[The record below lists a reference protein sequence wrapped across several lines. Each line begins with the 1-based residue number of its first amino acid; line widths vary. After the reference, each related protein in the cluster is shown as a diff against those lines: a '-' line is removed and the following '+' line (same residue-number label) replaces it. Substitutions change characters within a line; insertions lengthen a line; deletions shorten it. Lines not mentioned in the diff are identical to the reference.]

1 METSAK
7 KFNEMLKNVMTG
19 YPNYEVGTC
28 DIDGSEKK
36 PLVRF
41 PVADTR
47 NEYASK
53 VDYRLGQ
60 KGIADIAISFGIV
73 DANNQVRS
81 YFSKRDAKKVTKH
94 DDMLI
99 MLDTDGHHWY
109 IMGSDDPIL
118 WEASK

>member
-1 METSAK
+1 METSVK
-7 KFNEMLKNVMTG
+7 NFHEMLKNVMTG

-41 PVADTR
+41 PVAATK
-47 NEYASK
+47 NEYAAN
-53 VDYRLGQ
+53 VEYRWVRDGV
-60 KGIADIAISFGIV
+60 AEIAISFGMV
-73 DANNQVRS
+73 DANNQIRS
-81 YFSKRDAKKVTKH
+81 YFSRRDAKKITKH

-109 IMGSDDPIL
+109 IMGSDEPVM
-118 WEASK
+118 WEATK